1 MQEFLKSIPGAS
13 ELFAWF
19 GYWPNFHDAEIIS
32 LVLNRSGASVLSIHT
47 WHTTDRVDERG
58 CFIKEKHVVVSIQM
72 EEILDLTLSN
82 FSRQN
87 VIFGLEISKIKKGYR
102 LVLDPRYGLAG
113 SIRARRLSIEVVP
126 WPEGAP
132 EYNL

>member
-1 MQEFLKSIPGAS
+1 MQEFPKSIPGAS

-19 GYWPNFHDAEIIS
+19 GYWPNFHDAEVIS
-32 LVLNRSGASVLSIHT
+32 LVLNRSGPSVLSIHT
-47 WHTTDRVDERG
+47 WHTTDRVDERS
-58 CFIKEKHVVVSIQM
+58 CFIKEKHVVVSFQM

-113 SIRARRLSIEVVP
+113 SIRARRLSIEVAP

-132 EYNL
+132 ERSL

>member
-1 MQEFLKSIPGAS
+1 
-13 ELFAWF
+13 
-19 GYWPNFHDAEIIS
+19 
-32 LVLNRSGASVLSIHT
+32 
-47 WHTTDRVDERG
+47 VDERG
-58 CFIKEKHVVVSIQM
+58 CFIKEKHVVVSFQM

-87 VIFGLEISKIKKGYR
+87 IIFGLVISKIKKGYR

-113 SIRARRLSIEVVP
+113 SIRARRLSIEVAP

-132 EYNL
+132 ERSL

>member
-1 MQEFLKSIPGAS
+1 MHEFLKSIPGAS

-19 GYWPNFHDAEIIS
+19 GYWPDFHDAEIIS
-32 LVLNRSGASVLSIHT
+32 LVLNRSGPSVLSIRT
-47 WHTTDRVDERG
+47 WHTTDQVDERG
-58 CFIKEKHVVVSIQM
+58 CFIKEKHVVLSFQM

-82 FSRQN
+82 FSQQN
-87 VIFGLEISKIKKGYR
+87 VIYGLEISKVKQEYK

-113 SIRARRLSIEVVP
+113 SIRARRLSMEVAP

-132 EYNL
+132 ERSL